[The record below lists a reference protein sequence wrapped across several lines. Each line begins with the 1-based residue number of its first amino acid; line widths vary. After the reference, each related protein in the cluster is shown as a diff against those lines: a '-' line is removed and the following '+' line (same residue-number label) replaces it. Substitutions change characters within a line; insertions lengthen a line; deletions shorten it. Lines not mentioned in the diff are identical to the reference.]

1 MSSDQPFQVIIMHFP
16 FLVSNSNNWHRLSCL
31 IWFKVLVY
39 SILLIAATY
48 ILGLFVVNINKP
60 DMGNFDET
68 FLLLQFNG
76 FTFSFCR
83 APFPAVWYIKRKLVL
98 SVKLRSNFTSDSP
111 RVSRLILPFT
121 FRVENTL
128 MRRKVSVKEK
138 VGWHQDLPV

>member
-1 MSSDQPFQVIIMHFP
+1 M
-16 FLVSNSNNWHRLSCL
+16 
-31 IWFKVLVY
+31 Y

-128 MRRKVSVKEK
+128 MRRKVSKKRSSDVKTCLSSLVLWMKEGSHFLHFAQRTSA
-138 VGWHQDLPV
+138 VW